1 MRSHQRGSPWTS
13 GATTW
18 ARVMSAT
25 PAPVSSVMRKSN
37 EVPARLTISLVSPV
51 ATISRRSRC
60 PPMAAANRSPRAL
73 GK

>member
-1 MRSHQRGSPWTS
+1 MRLHHELRPFTS
-13 GATTW
+13 AATTW

-37 EVPARLTISLVSPV
+37 EVPAMLTISLVSMV
-51 ATISRRSRC
+51 ATMSRRSRC
-60 PPMAAANRSPRAL
+60 PPMTAAKRSSKAF